1 MPTLVY
7 DGDCGFCTRS
17 LALIP
22 RRARRTTQVVAYQQA
37 DLGRLGLTTE
47 QCVAA
52 AQWVADDG
60 RQDSGH
66 AAIARVLQQG
76 GGLWRLVG
84 TTMLVPPV
92 SWLAAGVYALVARN
106 RMRLPGGT
114 PACAAPRDDRPA
126 A

>member
-22 RRARRTTQVVAYQQA
+22 RRARRTTTVVAYQQA
-37 DLGRLGLTTE
+37 DLARLGLTVE
-47 QCVAA
+47 QCAAA

-60 RQDSGH
+60 TQASGH
-66 AAIARVLQQG
+66 AAIAGVLRQG
-76 GGLWRLVG
+76 GGLWTLVG
-84 TTMLVPPV
+84 AAMLVPPV

-114 PACAAPRDDRPA
+114 AACAVPKGNEPA